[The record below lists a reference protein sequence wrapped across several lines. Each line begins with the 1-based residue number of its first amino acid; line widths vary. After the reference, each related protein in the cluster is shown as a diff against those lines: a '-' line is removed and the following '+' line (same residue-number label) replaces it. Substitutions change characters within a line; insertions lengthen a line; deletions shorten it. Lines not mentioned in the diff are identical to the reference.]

1 MKNLIFLNSHP
12 IQYFAP
18 FYKELSQYNNL
29 KLEVW
34 YCSNHGL
41 KGEIDRQFNTNVK
54 WDISLLEGYKYD
66 FLSNQSLNPSIYSFW
81 GLMNFSLIFK
91 VFKIPKSII
100 VVHGWN
106 FFTCWLAIIFGKL
119 LGHQIAMRA
128 ETPLKQELLKPFWK
142 LKLRRIILGKLLF
155 RFLDYGLYLGAENK
169 RFYKY
174 YGLPNRK
181 LKFMP
186 YAVDN
191 QRFKKSAEELL
202 TKRELLRTKYQLP
215 KHKLI
220 FLFSGKFIPKKRPLD
235 LLNAFADACNKN
247 NAFLI
252 LMGEGMLRKEMEI
265 LIKKNNLTNVL
276 LTGFINQSEVVN
288 YYALADV
295 FVMCSTIGE
304 TWGLST
310 NEAMNFS
317 LPLILSDMTGCSND
331 LVKEEKNGFVF
342 PVGDITCLTHLLSKF
357 INMSHE
363 VRIAKGQES
372 LQLVEQYSYSR
383 AYECIK
389 TIVN

>member
-18 FYKELSQYNNL
+18 LYKELSQNNKL

-34 YCSNHGL
+34 YCSNHGM
-41 KGEIDRQFNTNVK
+41 KGEIDKQFNTNVK

-91 VFKIPKSII
+91 IIKIPKSII

-106 FFTCWLAIIFGKL
+106 FFSCWLAIFFGKL

-128 ETPLKQELLKPFWK
+128 ETPLKQELLKPLWK
-142 LKLRRIILGKLLF
+142 LKLRKIILGNLLF
-155 RFLDYGLYLGAENK
+155 RILDYGLYLGVENK
-169 RFYKY
+169 LFYKH
-174 YGLPNRK
+174 YGLPNNK

-191 QRFKKSAEELL
+191 QRFKKSARELAAKKELL
-202 TKRELLRTKYQLP
+202 LEKYELP
-215 KHKLI
+215 ENKLI

-235 LLNAFADACNKN
+235 LLNAFAGSCNN
-247 NAFLI
+247 NAFLV
-252 LMGEGMLRKEMEI
+252 LMGEGVLRKEMEI
-265 LIKKNNLTNVL
+265 LIKKHKLNNVL

-310 NEAMNFS
+310 NEAMNFG

-331 LVKEEKNGFVF
+331 LVKEEENGFVF
-342 PVGDITCLTHLLSKF
+342 PVGDITYLTDLLSKF

-363 VRIAKGQES
+363 VRVSKGKKS